1 LLTWFGF
8 LSDVTTYKEAEL
20 VLRESEGMLKKA
32 VALRTEDLRRLAERI
47 EKVAEQERASIA
59 QEIHDELGQL
69 LAALM
74 IDVAWFQK
82 RAPEGDVKYA
92 QKLSAMNDLLSI
104 TIQCARRLTRDLRP
118 RMLDELGLVAAVESQ
133 LELYRERQIACNIRI
148 PRRDLAVDPE
158 RSSSLFR
165 IFQESMTNVMRH
177 SGANRVDVELDIS
190 RTRVILQVADNG
202 RGIAPSDLEN
212 LESLG
217 LLGIRERVLRWGGDA
232 DIAGTPGKGTVIR
245 VTIPIERR
253 KK

>member
-1 LLTWFGF
+1 
-8 LSDVTTYKEAEL
+8 
-20 VLRESEGMLKKA
+20 
-32 VALRTEDLRRLAERI
+32 VARRTEDLRRLAERI

-82 RAPEGDVKYA
+82 RAPEGDLKYA
-92 QKLSAMNDLLSI
+92 QKLSGMNNLLSI

-118 RMLDELGLVAAVESQ
+118 RMLDELGLVAAIESQ
-133 LELYRERQIACNIRI
+133 LEWYRERQIACNIRI
-148 PRRDLAVDPE
+148 PRRDLAVDHE

-190 RTRVILQVADNG
+190 RRRVILQVADNG
-202 RGIAPSDLEN
+202 RGIAPSELDN

-217 LLGIRERVLRWGGDA
+217 LLGIRERVLRWGGDV
-232 DIAGTPGKGTVIR
+232 DIAGTAGEGTVIR